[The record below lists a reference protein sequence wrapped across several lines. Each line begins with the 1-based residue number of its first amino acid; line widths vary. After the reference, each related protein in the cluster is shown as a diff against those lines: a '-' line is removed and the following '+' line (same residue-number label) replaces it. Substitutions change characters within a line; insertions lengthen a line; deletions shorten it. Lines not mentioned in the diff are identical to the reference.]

1 MKSNQRNDSSRSF
14 LVNLMSL
21 VDTMME
27 TTLETLKLF
36 EKDCL
41 NTYLKQKCDSENQQI
56 DKRIQVIEEKWVNV
70 ANLNF

>member
-1 MKSNQRNDSSRSF
+1 MKSNQSNDNDF
-14 LVNLMSL
+14 DNLMSL

-41 NTYLKQKCDSENQQI
+41 NTYLKQKCDLENQQI
-56 DKRIQVIEEKWVNV
+56 DKRIQVIEEKWVNI
-70 ANLNF
+70 ANLIF